1 MSGFQARCLG
11 LTTDG
16 VGNITIKLSNVRF
29 PGAMPWGR
37 IRSSPPSRRVQ
48 SAAGNVSGHY
58 PSQKMQCTI
67 QFESHRNELAM
78 IYQLEHDSAVLEYFD
93 QPGPPMKLTY
103 QSKKETLA
111 GPMLDRPSWQRVVW
125 LSV

>member
-1 MSGFQARCLG
+1 M
-11 LTTDG
+11 
-16 VGNITIKLSNVRF
+16 LSNESFEQWCLRLVLSE
-29 PGAMPWGR
+29 PTKALITR

-48 SAAGNVSGHY
+48 SAAGNVSGRY
-58 PSQKMQCTI
+58 PSQKMHGAI

-125 LSV
+125 LSVVACGK